1 MESAEASRRLLHERA
16 TQAMGAEAAAVLM
29 DHLPPAGWADLAR
42 RSDVEHAVESL
53 RGEMAVMRAETAAEF
68 AAVRQEMASEIRRQ
82 TWWMV
87 TIFTGFA
94 TVLILAQALIH

>member
-16 TQAMGAEAAAVLM
+16 AQVLGVEAAAVLM

-42 RSDVEHAVESL
+42 RSDVDHAVESL

-68 AAVRQEMASEIRRQ
+68 ARLDAKFSDAIRRQ

-94 TVLILAQALIH
+94 SVLVLAQALFR